1 MSSVEVAEE
10 KESPVSY
17 DKAFIDKLLVEMKTQ
32 FNTPQ
37 KSQSSAGTDSVD
49 ADEAMETEV
58 NGEEAESQD
67 GVAAELGK

>member
-37 KSQSSAGTDSVD
+37 KSQSSADSDLVD
-49 ADEAMETEV
+49 VQEAMETEV
-58 NGEEAESQD
+58 NGEEGENLD
-67 GVAAELGK
+67 PVAAELGK